1 VLDPAFTGALPSL
14 RVPKGAGP
22 LEALTPREAEVLQ
35 LVAAGL
41 PNKLIAERL
50 GISEHTVRFH
60 LNAIFGKLDAH
71 TRTEAV
77 TRAARL
83 GVIAL

>member
-1 VLDPAFTGALPSL
+1 VVDPGLARALPML
-14 RVPKGAGP
+14 RARKGAVHS
-22 LEALTPREAEVLQ
+22 EALTPREAEVLQ

-71 TRTEAV
+71 SRTEAV